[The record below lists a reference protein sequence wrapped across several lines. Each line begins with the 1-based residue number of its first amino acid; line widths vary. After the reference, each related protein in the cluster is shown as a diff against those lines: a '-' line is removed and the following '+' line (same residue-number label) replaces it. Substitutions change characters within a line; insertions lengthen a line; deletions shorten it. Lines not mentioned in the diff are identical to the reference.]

1 MAVFCS
7 GLAVLIAGC
16 GASPLGAN
24 MATALGPYFM
34 ERQMEALEGQVSSL
48 SRERDQLTRRLEVM
62 EGQMDRL
69 TKHPWLSSVGE
80 QTLESLPEPSE
91 SPTSLFER
99 RPPPEDPEPPPSAS
113 SPSASKK
120 RAPARAR
127 RPAQPTGE
135 ERRRAPLSRLAR
147 LKHPYPI
154 FPGPSPSVTFPSVSR
169 KRRRFPFSRLARIV
183 GPPKVRERSAKDLL
197 RLGRRH
203 FEAGELAEAVE
214 KLQLSLERT
223 KDGARLDEA
232 LVLIGRAEL
241 ARGRPLVAAA
251 SFRQLLE
258 TAPKSPM
265 RPEALYHAGEAF
277 HRLYDKV
284 QALKQWKELEARYPS
299 HPLSAKAGESIRQM
313 AAER

>member
-16 GASPLGAN
+16 SAKPRKKK
-24 MATALGPYFM
+24 TARGPYSVK
-34 ERQMEALEGQVSSL
+34 RQVEALEGQVSSL
-48 SRERDQLTRRLEVM
+48 RSERDQLARRLEVV

-91 SPTSLFER
+91 GPTSLFER
-99 RPPPEDPEPPPSAS
+99 RPPPEFPEAPPPVS
-113 SPSASKK
+113 SPSVSKK
-120 RAPARAR
+120 ETPRG
-127 RPAQPTGE
+127 AQPPAPPAGRKK
-135 ERRRAPLSRLAR
+135 RRSAFSRLSRLVR
-147 LKHPYPI
+147 
-154 FPGPSPSVTFPSVSR
+154 
-169 KRRRFPFSRLARIV
+169 
-183 GPPKVRERSAKDLL
+183 PPKVRERSAKELL

-203 FEAGELAEAVE
+203 FEAGELAAAVE

-223 KDGARLDEA
+223 TDGANVDEA

-277 HRLYDKV
+277 HRLNDKV
-284 QALKQWKELEARYPS
+284 QALRQWKELEARYSS
-299 HPLSAKAGESIRQM
+299 HPLAAKAREAIRRM